1 MSGMSERYSRE
12 QVLEIAEQLLQDDYF
27 DGVTEE
33 VGVRPFAVTVTV
45 AQGRSH
51 YKNDKKIFEDKIKP
65 KIIGAIKEN
74 EVLTAVELSQKLGEA
89 GVKIPDAEGKITTAA
104 KKTGIKGTET
114 ARLATE
120 QPKESVEQKTTEES
134 KTKSEPAP
142 PIVEEENKKKP
153 TFLTR
158 TSEFLGFGEGGLYGN
173 LTKDRNATSGILT
186 SPQNILIAFIV
197 AIANLFSGGR
207 AVAPE
212 SKSDIDVTPTQPPTS
227 QQEQTP
233 QEVSIGHLK
242 PTPTPTQLATTRAVD
257 NGRFA

>member
-1 MSGMSERYSRE
+1 MYNKVEALQIAYAMHMKGGLDNLVDPESGKTVGFGLSVPKLLGGFGGDREAIWREMLKNLDAKLKNEPSPYSAERLSELTDAA
-12 QVLEIAEQLLQDDYF
+12 VLATD
-27 DGVTEE
+27 
-33 VGVRPFAVTVTV
+33 
-45 AQGRSH
+45 
-51 YKNDKKIFEDKIKP
+51 
-65 KIIGAIKEN
+65 
-74 EVLTAVELSQKLGEA
+74 
-89 GVKIPDAEGKITTAA
+89 ITTAA
-104 KKTGIKGTET
+104 KSLGIKGTET
-114 ARLATE
+114 AQPATE

-242 PTPTPTQLATTRAVD
+242 PTPTPTQLATTRALD